1 MSDEFTKKVH
11 HRRRISFIIK
21 IAIIMAAA
29 LVVMH
34 FGRLLGVVR
43 WAFNIIMPFLV
54 GLGIAYIWN
63 LIMEPIE
70 RRLFSNRD
78 SKIIQKIKRPLS
90 VVISLVII
98 LGILALVLY
107 LIIPQLYNS
116 INVIAKAL
124 PVLADDL
131 REWFLNVTAGL
142 EWTEGLR
149 ENIEDLNIDWSQFTN
164 RAAEFL
170 RSSVGGVLGK
180 TMNLLS
186 GVVGFFVAA
195 FTAILFAV
203 YILFGKE
210 KLAGQMDCLS
220 LAYMKP
226 DHRRKLRYVSRVFD
240 DTFSKFFE
248 GQLLDAFIV
257 GALLFIALLI
267 FRMPYA
273 LTISVV
279 VMVTALIPMV
289 GSFIGGGV
297 GFLMIAVE
305 DFRQALIFLV
315 ILVVVQ
321 QLEGDLIYPKIV
333 GDSVGLPGIWV
344 FSAVIVGGAIAGPL
358 GMLIGVPFVAAMYKI
373 LRNDVRARLDE
384 SPKPMDRA

>member
-1 MSDEFTKKVH
+1 MSDDFSKKVH

-21 IAIIMAAA
+21 IAIIMVAA
-29 LVVMH
+29 LIVMH
-34 FGRLLGVVR
+34 FGRLLGVTR
-43 WAFNIIMPFLV
+43 WAFNIIVPFLV

-70 RRLFSNRD
+70 RLLFSR
-78 SKIIQKIKRPLS
+78 SPKKIVQKIKRPLS
-90 VVISLVII
+90 VVISLLII
-98 LGILALVLY
+98 LGILALMLY

-124 PVLADDL
+124 PVLAEDL
-131 REWFLNVTAGL
+131 KTWFLDVTADL

-149 ENIEDLNIDWSQFTN
+149 ENIENLNIDWSQFTN

-170 RSSVGGVLGK
+170 RSSLGGVLGK
-180 TMNLLS
+180 TMDILGN
-186 GVVGFFVAA
+186 VVGFFVAA

-203 YILFGKE
+203 YVLFGKE
-210 KLAGQMDCLS
+210 KLAAQLNRLT

-226 DHRRKLRYVSRVFD
+226 EHRRKLHYVARIFD

-257 GALLFIALLI
+257 GVLLFIALLI
-267 FRMPYA
+267 FGMPYA

-289 GSFIGGGV
+289 GAFIGGGV

-344 FSAVIVGGAIAGPL
+344 FSAVIIGGAIAGPL

-384 SPKPMDRA
+384 APEGPEPV